1 MMARALAIA
10 LCVALLL
17 PPGSLLADPPEPG
30 ASDLP
35 PKSEGEGRGFYG
47 LLLGAAA
54 GIAVGLGVAAASEYA
69 LKEGGAFGVM
79 LLGGGLGGFVGHKVG
94 SSAGRPWEDPSRLQI
109 SLDYALTTSAVSQ
122 DIQAAFEA
130 SGLPATNQ
138 HHPTAP
144 SLSVTYGISGPFSAG
159 VELSGIPGQWFRA
172 SDPGTYLT
180 QLVSGQS
187 YGVIVNYAPRPS
199 EHRRLTYSLGAGL
212 DYYSVTVESYFDPSF
227 EGPYPEDQ
235 PFRASRSKD
244 PTFGLQLRGGLEYAL
259 VHDVSLRVSLIG
271 RWARPIE
278 VPGIALTHPRP
289 DLQRSLVAHSL
300 DLSSVQVSVSVGM
313 RF

>member
-1 MMARALAIA
+1 
-10 LCVALLL
+10 VALLVS
-17 PPGSLLADPPEPG
+17 PGSVLADPPEPG

-35 PKSEGEGRGFYG
+35 PKSEGKGRGFYG

-54 GIAVGLGVAAASEYA
+54 GMAVGFGVAAASDYP

-94 SSAGRPWEDPSRLQI
+94 SSTGRPWQDPGRLQV
-109 SLDYALTTSAVSQ
+109 SLGYAWTASAASR
-122 DIQAAFEA
+122 DIQSAFED
-130 SGLPATNQ
+130 SSFPATNE

-144 SLSVTYGISGPFSAG
+144 SFSVTFGIAGPFNAG

-172 SDPGTYLT
+172 SDSRTYLT

-187 YGVIVNYAPRPS
+187 YGVIVNYAPMPS

-235 PFRASRSKD
+235 PFRASRSRD

-259 VHDVSLRVSLIG
+259 VPDVSLRVSLIG

-278 VPGIALTHPRP
+278 VSGVALTHPLP
-289 DLQRSLVAHSL
+289 DQQRSLVAHSV
-300 DLSSVQVSVSVGM
+300 DLSSIQVSVGVGM